1 MTQNRE
7 PIGPP
12 PRRPAAGV
20 QNLLK
25 ANRGPVADSPQPTS
39 EPVRS
44 PMPSATKQ
52 VTYYMPEGSRTRA
65 RAAYNA
71 TRGQEEDASWS
82 EFVTRAVMNE
92 VYRRERLYNEGEPFP
107 GGTRN
112 LAPGRTLGP

>member
-1 MTQNRE
+1 MSQNRE

-20 QNLLK
+20 QNLVK
-25 ANRGPVADSPQPTS
+25 ANRASTPEAPQPAAAPTA
-39 EPVRS
+39 RA
-44 PMPSATKQ
+44 SATEQ
-52 VTYYMPEGSRTRA
+52 VTFYMPGDARKRA
-65 RAAYNA
+65 KAAFNA

-82 EFVTRAVMNE
+82 EFVTRALMNE

-112 LAPGRTLGP
+112 LSPGRTLAP

>member
-1 MTQNRE
+1 MSTRE

-12 PRRPAAGV
+12 PRRPSAGV
-20 QNLLK
+20 QNLVK
-25 ANRGPVADSPQPTS
+25 ANRESGPEHAQPAPKPKPARTS
-39 EPVRS
+39 ARE
-44 PMPSATKQ
+44 Q
-52 VTYYMPEGSRTRA
+52 VTYYMPADGRKRA
-65 RAAYNA
+65 KAAFNA

-112 LAPGRTLGP
+112 LTPGRTLAP

>member
-1 MTQNRE
+1 MSQNRE

-20 QNLLK
+20 QNLVK
-25 ANRGPVADSPQPTS
+25 ANRAPSQEVPQPA
-39 EPVRS
+39 PA
-44 PMPSATKQ
+44 PKAAQASATEQ
-52 VTYYMPEGSRTRA
+52 VTFYMPGDARKRA
-65 RAAYNA
+65 KAAFNA

-82 EFVTRAVMNE
+82 EFVTRALMNE

-112 LAPGRTLGP
+112 LAPGRTLSP